1 MNVVLDTNVLLSGLM
16 LPNSIPGKIINAW
29 QNACY
34 DLVLSEPMLS
44 EFAKVL
50 AYPKIKKRLKWN
62 PHKIEQ
68 FVLMLRF
75 KTVIPDISS
84 TDVQVPKDPDD
95 SIILATFLAGKAEYL
110 VTGDSDLLELK
121 NQYHTI
127 ETPTEFARRLS

>member
-16 LPNSIPGKIINAW
+16 LPTSIPGKFITAW
-29 QNACY
+29 QNVCY
-34 DLVLSEPMLS
+34 ELVLSEPMLN
-44 EFAKVL
+44 ELARVL

-75 KTVIPDISS
+75 KTVITDISS
-84 TDVQVPKDPDD
+84 IDVRVPKDPDD
-95 SIILATFLAGKAEYL
+95 SIILAAFLAGKAEYL

-121 NQYHTI
+121 NQFSTI
-127 ETPTEFARRLS
+127 ETPAEFARRL